1 MRVMCGPN
9 LSGPDWE
16 HLEMKSTEDRLA
28 PRTAGISL
36 PSARHAGPVWRQ
48 VWAALAGSLKRG
60 WWLFALVVITVSA
73 LSLAQYLRGPRLYQ
87 TSQSFYI
94 LVSPIGAS
102 TSYDNYQA
110 SVWAETIGHAL
121 AEGRLTMVSSDFAP
135 AINAALAK
143 EPGKSSPHDL
153 SPSQLQRYLSWSN
166 SGNMVVVTAGWTSPE
181 GASALLQA
189 TSTAVEAGDL
199 RHVTIWRGALPSQL
213 VAHIIAAAPATPS
226 ELVVSQQSAAQQL
239 MLERITLGILAGL
252 LLIPAWA
259 WVERL
264 AGRPS
269 PAEESDQANGSK

>member
-1 MRVMCGPN
+1 
-9 LSGPDWE
+9 
-16 HLEMKSTEDRLA
+16 MKSTEDRLA
-28 PRTAGISL
+28 PRTAGISP
-36 PSARHAGPVWRQ
+36 PSARHAGPAWRQ
-48 VWAALAGSLKRG
+48 VWAALASSLKRG
-60 WWLFALVVITVSA
+60 WWLFAVVVITVSA
-73 LSLAQYLRGPRLYQ
+73 LSLAQYLRGQRLYQ

-143 EPGKSSPHDL
+143 NPGTSSPHDL

-226 ELVVSQQSAAQQL
+226 EQVVSQQSAARQL

-269 PAEESDQANGSK
+269 PPEESDQANGSK